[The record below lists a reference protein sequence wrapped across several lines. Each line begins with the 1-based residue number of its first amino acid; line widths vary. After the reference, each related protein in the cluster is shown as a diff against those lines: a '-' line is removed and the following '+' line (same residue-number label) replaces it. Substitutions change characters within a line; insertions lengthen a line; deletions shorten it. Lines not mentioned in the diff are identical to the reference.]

1 MSNRRRF
8 RMPRRSSCASR
19 NPPHGRQRCQLS
31 QSAIRPPMPRC
42 PREFMPGAEQL
53 IQWLRALCNLL
64 FNGQVSLIRAFQRTS
79 AAPRTSVAGRDHA
92 KPARY
97 PSCRQAGEEVHTG
110 LRIERDDL
118 RALGLGFAQ
127 VALQALQHASVDNR
141 SVVRK

>member
-1 MSNRRRF
+1 MDANGANYLKALF
-8 RMPRRSSCASR
+8 A
-19 NPPHGRQRCQLS
+19 HQ
-31 QSAIRPPMPRC
+31 C
-42 PREFMPGAEQL
+42 PAVRVSFMPGAEQL

-79 AAPRTSVAGRDHA
+79 AAPRTSVAGRDHT

-127 VALQALQHASVDNR
+127 VALQALQLASVDNR

>member
-1 MSNRRRF
+1 MDANGANYLKALFAHQCPAVRVSF
-8 RMPRRSSCASR
+8 MPR
-19 NPPHGRQRCQLS
+19 
-31 QSAIRPPMPRC
+31 
-42 PREFMPGAEQL
+42 AEQL

-97 PSCRQAGEEVHTG
+97 PSCRQAGEEAHTG
-110 LRIERDDL
+110 PPDRARRYL

-127 VALQALQHASVDNR
+127 VALQALQLASVDNR